1 MWPALNYTNIGL
13 QFPFP
18 CQCPLLGHAFYE
30 SASLKNTFPE
40 RDLLCVSLEECREVA
55 AVAEVAFFRDS
66 ASPVI
71 PELFDGNFQ
80 DYFQG
85 SHDRNRTIKFLLF

>member
-1 MWPALNYTNIGL
+1 MCKNCKKRDHLTNFFTLELVWPALNYTNIGL

-30 SASLKNTFPE
+30 SALLKNTFPE

-55 AVAEVAFFRDS
+55 AVAEVALVV
-66 ASPVI
+66 A
-71 PELFDGNFQ
+71 Q
-80 DYFQG
+80 
-85 SHDRNRTIKFLLF
+85 

>member
-1 MWPALNYTNIGL
+1 MISVGTLNCKEESMPAPNYTNIGL

-40 RDLLCVSLEECREVA
+40 RDLLCASLEECRGVA
-55 AVAEVAFFRDS
+55 AVAEVEA
-66 ASPVI
+66 P
-71 PELFDGNFQ
+71 
-80 DYFQG
+80 
-85 SHDRNRTIKFLLF
+85 